1 MPRRDRWT
9 TDDIPDL
16 TGKVVVVTGASSGIG
31 FEAAKELARKGA
43 ETILAC
49 RSPERGQRA
58 VDAIRAEV
66 PGARADLMALDLA
79 NLTSI
84 ERFAVAFSE
93 RYWRLDVLANNAAV
107 MGGPYVQ
114 TEDGFERQVG
124 TNHLGHFAL
133 TGRLLD
139 VLLATPEA
147 RVVNVSSLA
156 HRRGQIDLDDL
167 LYEQGGYG
175 GWTAYFRTK
184 LLNLLFTYELQR
196 RFERAGAE
204 AHSLA
209 AHPGFTATHLGD
221 DLANR
226 WKFEWWYRLFNVLVQ
241 GPDMGTL
248 PTLRAATDPGAR
260 GGQYYGP
267 RGLFEERGCPVLV
280 TSSEAS
286 HNEADARR
294 LWTMSEELTGVR
306 YARLEASADPK
317 EPASGER

>member
-1 MPRRDRWT
+1 MPERHKWT
-9 TDDIPDL
+9 AANIPDL
-16 TGKVVVVTGASSGIG
+16 TGKVVAVTGASSGIG
-31 FEAAKELARKGA
+31 FEAAKEFARKGA

-66 PGARADLMALDLA
+66 PGARADLMLLDLA
-79 NLTSI
+79 SLTSI
-84 ERFAVAFSE
+84 ERFAIAFSE
-93 RYWRLDVLANNAAV
+93 RYSRLDMLANNAGV
-107 MGGPYVQ
+107 MGGPYAQ

-167 LYEQGGYG
+167 LYEKGGYG

-196 RFERAGAE
+196 RLERAGAE

-241 GPDMGTL
+241 GPAMGAL
-248 PTLRAATDPGAR
+248 PTLRAATDPEAK
-260 GGQYYGP
+260 GGQYFGP
-267 RGLFEERGCPVLV
+267 GGLFEERGRPVVV

-294 LWTMSEELTGVR
+294 LWAISEDLTGVR
-306 YARLEASADPK
+306 FARLDAGSDVVRA
-317 EPASGER
+317 